1 MTHFTLSELGVR
13 PAMLAHLDPETET
26 PDDLARVSAVHRD
39 ALEVLTQNGPVR
51 LRHAPFEDPEDRPTV
66 GDVVLIDRALERPAR
81 VLPRTS
87 VFKRKAAGV
96 EAKIQLIAANID
108 TGFIVSSCNADFKP
122 ARLERY
128 LAMVREAGAE
138 PVILLT
144 KADLADP
151 APYLEAARRIAG
163 DALVEAVNA
172 LDAGDLTK
180 LSPWTRAGQTAAL
193 IGSSGVGKTTLVNT
207 LTGVGAATGGIRED
221 DAKGRHT
228 TRGRTLHRMVS
239 GGFLVDTP
247 GLRELALAGVDAG
260 LSATFEDLAELEMR
274 CRFADCTHHGEPGC
288 AIEAALAAGEIDP
301 DRWRR
306 FEKLKREAAR
316 NDATLKERRDASKAQ
331 GKLYRRIQDEH
342 RKNKGR

>member
-1 MTHFTLSELGVR
+1 LTFNSLSELGVR
-13 PAMLAHLDPETET
+13 PATLAHLNTETDT

-39 ALEVLTQNGPVR
+39 ALEALTQSGPAR
-51 LRHAPFEDPEDRPTV
+51 LRHAPVDDPEDRPTV
-66 GDVVLIDRALERPAR
+66 GDLIVIDRALERPAR

-87 VFKRKAAGV
+87 LFKRKAAGV
-96 EAKIQLIAANID
+96 EAKVQLIAANVD
-108 TGFIVSSCNADFKP
+108 TGFIVSSCNADFNA

-151 APYLEAARRIAG
+151 TPYLDGARRIGG

-172 LDAGDLTK
+172 LDASELAK
-180 LSPWTRAGQTAAL
+180 LSPWTGAGQTVAL

-207 LTGVGAATGGIRED
+207 LTGASAATGGIRED

-228 TRGRTLHRMVS
+228 TRGRSLHRMAS
-239 GGFLVDTP
+239 GGFLIDTP

-274 CRFADCTHHGEPGC
+274 CRFADCHHQGEPGC
-288 AIEAALAAGEIDP
+288 AVEAAIARGEIDP

-306 FEKLKREAAR
+306 FAKLKREAAR
-316 NDATLKERRDASKAQ
+316 NDATLKQRRDAGKAQ
-331 GKLYRRIQDEH
+331 GKLYKRIQNEH
-342 RKNKGR
+342 RKSKGR